1 MHKQIITNVLIN
13 TDFALI
19 KSHFLL
25 NILCVLNAWTRK
37 NEFLKFLWIIIASHF
52 YWFTFIFICLDDDD
66 DDDAASSSQ
75 PDGLQE
81 TIGAEKKAKGR
92 TGWPQQV
99 WALELNQWPPHP
111 LKTLHLHPLLLDS
124 NWARTR
130 WKGVKDCGKRR
141 ERGAAGALSRSGA
154 RGSSCRQ
161 NPAPFPAR
169 PPTKEKKDVSA
180 SFPPLLVIK
189 LQPRNAGK
197 GSSDEEEIS
206 WSRDAAGVPADT
218 GGCSTRVWLLFVA
231 GSRWIYLR
239 PPECPRGVTPSRGAA
254 ETRSFHAPTGFNPS
268 ACVWPQTCVLGV
280 KLSMVPGINEL
291 F

>member
-99 WALELNQWPPHP
+99 WALELNQWPPTP
-111 LKTLHLHPLLLDS
+111 
-124 NWARTR
+124 W
-130 WKGVKDCGKRR
+130 
-141 ERGAAGALSRSGA
+141 
-154 RGSSCRQ
+154 
-161 NPAPFPAR
+161 R
-169 PPTKEKKDVSA
+169 PST
-180 SFPPLLVIK
+180 
-189 LQPRNAGK
+189 
-197 GSSDEEEIS
+197 
-206 WSRDAAGVPADT
+206 
-218 GGCSTRVWLLFVA
+218 STRFF
-231 GSRWIYLR
+231 WIQTEHARAEKVSKTVERDENEAPLVR
-239 PPECPRGVTPSRGAA
+239 SRGAERA
-254 ETRSFHAPTGFNPS
+254 APAAARIPHLFP
-268 ACVWPQTCVLGV
+268 LGPPP
-280 KLSMVPGINEL
+280 KKRKTFLLLSRL
-291 F
+291 CL